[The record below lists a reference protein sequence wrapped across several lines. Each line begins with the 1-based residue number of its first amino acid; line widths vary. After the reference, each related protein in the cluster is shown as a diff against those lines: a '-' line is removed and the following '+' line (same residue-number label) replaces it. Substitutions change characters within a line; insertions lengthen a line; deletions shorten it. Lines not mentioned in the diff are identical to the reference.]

1 MRLARRQF
9 LRLAAGAAALPA
21 VSRVAWAQSYPNQA
35 YPNQPVRWIVGFTP
49 GGAGDIQARIM
60 GRWLA
65 ERLGRPVIIEN
76 KPGAGSNLAVASLIG
91 LPADGHTLL
100 FVSPAQAINAT
111 LYETLPF
118 SFLADTAP
126 VAGLLRSPMVMEVNP
141 SFPTRSVAEF
151 IAYAK
156 ANPGKISMASVGVGT
171 NSHLAGELFKAMA
184 GVDMVHVP
192 YRGAAPALADLIG
205 GQVQVMFD
213 VLAGSRAHIAAGR
226 LRPLAVTTAT
236 RVSRLPDVPT
246 VSETVPGYE
255 VNGWSG
261 VAVRKGTSSE
271 VIDRL
276 NREINAGLADPALK
290 AQLEEIGGVPMSLT
304 PAEFGAFVT
313 DETGKWAKVVKF
325 AGVKAE

>member
-1 MRLARRQF
+1 MQLLRRQF
-9 LRLAAGAAALPA
+9 LHLAAGAAALPA
-21 VSRVAWAQSYPNQA
+21 VSRLAWAQA
-35 YPNQPVRWIVGFTP
+35 YPNQPVRWIVGFAP

-76 KPGAGSNLAVASLIG
+76 KPGAGSNISVQSLIG

-126 VAGLLRSPMVMEVNP
+126 VAGLLRSPLVMEVNP
-141 SFPTRSVAEF
+141 SFPSKSVAEF
-151 IAYAK
+151 ITYAK
-156 ANPGKISMASVGVGT
+156 ANPGKISMASFGVGT
-171 NSHLAGELFKAMA
+171 NSH
-184 GVDMVHVP
+184 
-192 YRGAAPALADLIG
+192 LIG

-213 VLAGSRAHIAAGR
+213 VLAGSRAHIQAGR

-236 RVSRLPDVPT
+236 RVSSLPDVPT
-246 VSETVPGYE
+246 VSETVSGYE
-255 VNGWSG
+255 ANGWSG

-271 VIDRL
+271 VIERL
-276 NREINAGLADPALK
+276 NREINAGLANPAVK
-290 AQLEEIGGVPMSLT
+290 AQLEETGGVPMSLT
-304 PAEFGAFVT
+304 PAEFGALVT
-313 DETGKWAKVVKF
+313 AETEKWATVVKF
-325 AGVKAE
+325 SGAKPG